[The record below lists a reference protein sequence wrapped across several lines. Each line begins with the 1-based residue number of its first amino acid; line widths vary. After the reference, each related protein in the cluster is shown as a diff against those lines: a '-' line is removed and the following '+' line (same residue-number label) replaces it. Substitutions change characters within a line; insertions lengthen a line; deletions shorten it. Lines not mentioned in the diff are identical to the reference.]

1 MAEERGRG
9 RGRRRDR
16 EEEQSEFVDKLVGIN
31 RVAKTVKGG
40 KNFGFAA
47 LVVVG
52 DQKGRRRLWG
62 RLHRRWSRLR
72 WGLRWRWLRGL
83 RWRRGLRWLGHG
95 VSIFLH
101 FLLKRF

>member
-16 EEEQSEFVDKLVGIN
+16 DEEQSEFVDKLVGIN

-52 DQKGRRRLWG
+52 DQKGCAG
-62 RLHRRWSRLR
+62 F
-72 WGLRWRWLRGL
+72 GKG
-83 RWRRGLRWLGHG
+83 
-95 VSIFLH
+95 
-101 FLLKRF
+101 